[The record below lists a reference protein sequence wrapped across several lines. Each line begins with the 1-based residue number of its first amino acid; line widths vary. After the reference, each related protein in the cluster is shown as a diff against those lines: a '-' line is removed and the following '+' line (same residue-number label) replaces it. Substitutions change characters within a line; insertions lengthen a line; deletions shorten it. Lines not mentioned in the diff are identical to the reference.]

1 MCIFVCFFFFKQKTA
16 YEMRISDWSSDVC
29 SSDLGA
35 PEKRAGVMI
44 DASSGPATSIEPEGV
59 AGAGVR
65 RLGRSLVAIVAAVA
79 MVVGPIPVVQAQTSQ
94 PSGEISAAGK
104 DGEAFAKS
112 GKEGAASIPD
122 QEVTGD
128 VIPGY
133 STAPKIGRAHV

>member
-1 MCIFVCFFFFKQKTA
+1 
-16 YEMRISDWSSDVC
+16 
-29 SSDLGA
+29 
-35 PEKRAGVMI
+35 MI

-65 RLGRSLVAIVAAVA
+65 RLGRSLVAIVAAVS

-104 DGEAFAKS
+104 AGEAFAKS

-122 QEVTGD
+122 QAVTGD

-133 STAPKIGRAHV
+133 STAPRDLSSLFGTEDRSEENTSALQSLLRISYAVFRLK